1 MRLQS
6 TEKPSQ
12 TNKRQSTPETVMHE
26 MRTQVAIG
34 MAVVVLLVGGLGG
47 WAATAKL
54 TGAVVGAGTVVV
66 DNNVKKV
73 QHPSGG
79 IVGEIRVRDGDKVNA
94 GDLVMRLDD
103 TITRANLGIVTG
115 QIDELTMRQARL
127 AAERDGL
134 TDIAVPP
141 GLLSRAQQSDIT
153 QLIASELS
161 LFVNRR
167 NGRDGQKSQLRERLN
182 QLREEVGGIGSQ
194 RNAKARE
201 IELVRHELVEN
212 EKLYAKNL
220 TTLAKHIQLR
230 REATRIE
237 GEHGQLTASMAQSKA
252 RAAETE
258 LQILQLDNELRTE
271 VTKELREIQAKL
283 AELSERRVAAEDQ
296 LKRIDIRAP
305 QSGTVHQLAVHTIG
319 GVINAGEPVMLIV
332 PHDEVLV
339 LEVKIAQQDIA
350 QLRPDQEAFVRF
362 TAFNQQT
369 TPELKGKVSRISAD
383 LSRDPQANFFYYTT
397 RISLDDDELKKL
409 ADKKL
414 LPGMPAEVY
423 IQTEER
429 TALSYAVQPLVNQIK
444 RAFNER

>member
-1 MRLQS
+1 
-6 TEKPSQ
+6 
-12 TNKRQSTPETVMHE
+12 
-26 MRTQVAIG
+26 
-34 MAVVVLLVGGLGG
+34 MA
-47 WAATAKL
+47 
-54 TGAVVGAGTVVV
+54 
-66 DNNVKKV
+66 
-73 QHPSGG
+73 
-79 IVGEIRVRDGDKVNA
+79 
-94 GDLVMRLDD
+94 
-103 TITRANLGIVTG
+103 
-115 QIDELTMRQARL
+115 
-127 AAERDGL
+127 
-134 TDIAVPP
+134 
-141 GLLSRAQQSDIT
+141 
-153 QLIASELS
+153 ASS
-161 LFVNRR
+161 
-167 NGRDGQKSQLRERLN
+167 
-182 QLREEVGGIGSQ
+182 SQ

-201 IELVRHELVEN
+201 IQLVRQELVEN
-212 EKLYAKNL
+212 EKLYATKL

-237 GEHGQLTASMAQSKA
+237 GEHGQLTASMAQSRA

-271 VTKELREIQAKL
+271 VTKELRDIQAKL

-397 RISLDDDELKKL
+397 RISLDDNELKKL
-409 ADKKL
+409 DDKKL